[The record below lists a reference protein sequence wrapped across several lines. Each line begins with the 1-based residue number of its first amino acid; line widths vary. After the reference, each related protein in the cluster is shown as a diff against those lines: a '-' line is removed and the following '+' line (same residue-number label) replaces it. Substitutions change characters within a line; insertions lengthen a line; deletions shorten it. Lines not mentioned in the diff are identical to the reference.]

1 MAGHSHWAKIKRAK
15 ASTDAKKGQIW
26 SKLARKI
33 IVAARTGGGNPADNL
48 QLRYAIEEARAANM
62 PKDTIENAIKKGIG
76 EVGSTNYEHI
86 IYEGYGPG
94 GVAIMVECLTDN
106 RNRTAPEL
114 RKIFERAGGQL
125 GSTNCVAWM
134 FTQKGIFTVPA
145 DAISEDELIEICL
158 EAGAD
163 DVRKEGDVYEITS
176 QVSDFTK
183 VKDALTEK
191 GIELIQAE
199 IAMVPNNTVSLAP
212 DKARQVISLVE
223 TLEDHDD
230 VQKVFSNLDIPDELA
245 AELEKASG

>member
-158 EAGAD
+158 DAGAD

-223 TLEDHDD
+223 ALEDHDD

>member
-15 ASTDAKKGQIW
+15 ASSDAKKGQIW

-48 QLRYAIEEARAANM
+48 QLRYAIEEARTANM

-86 IYEGYGPG
+86 MYEGYGPG

-158 EAGAD
+158 DAGAD

-230 VQKVFSNLDIPDELA
+230 VQKVFSNLDIPDEVA

>member
-158 EAGAD
+158 DAGAD

-183 VKDALTEK
+183 VKDALTER

>member
-15 ASTDAKKGQIW
+15 ASSDAKKGQIW

-86 IYEGYGPG
+86 MYEGYGPG
-94 GVAIMVECLTDN
+94 GVEIMVECLTDN

-158 EAGAD
+158 DAGAD

-176 QVSDFTK
+176 QVADFTK

-230 VQKVFSNLDIPDELA
+230 VQKVFSNLDIPDEVA
-245 AELEKASG
+245 AELEKSAQ

>member
-15 ASTDAKKGQIW
+15 ASSDAKKGQIW

-76 EVGSTNYEHI
+76 EVGSTNHEHI

-158 EAGAD
+158 DAGAD

-183 VKDALTEK
+183 VKDVLTEK

-199 IAMVPNNTVSLAP
+199 ITMVPNNTVSLAP

-230 VQKVFSNLDIPDELA
+230 VQKVFSNLDIPDEVA
-245 AELEKASG
+245 AELEKPAQ

>member
-15 ASTDAKKGQIW
+15 ASSDAKKGQIW

-158 EAGAD
+158 DAGAD

-176 QVSDFTK
+176 QVADFTK

-230 VQKVFSNLDIPDELA
+230 VQKVFSNLDIPDEVA
-245 AELEKASG
+245 AELEKSAQ

>member
-15 ASTDAKKGQIW
+15 ASSDAKKGQIW

-134 FTQKGIFTVPA
+134 FTQKGIFSVPA

-158 EAGAD
+158 DAGAD

-199 IAMVPNNTVSLAP
+199 IAMVPNNTITLEP

-230 VQKVFSNLDIPDELA
+230 VQKVFSNLDIPDEVA
-245 AELEKASG
+245 AELEKASE

>member
-33 IVAARTGGGNPADNL
+33 IVAARAGGGNPADNL

-158 EAGAD
+158 DAGAD

-176 QVSDFTK
+176 QVADFTK

-245 AELEKASG
+245 AELEKASE